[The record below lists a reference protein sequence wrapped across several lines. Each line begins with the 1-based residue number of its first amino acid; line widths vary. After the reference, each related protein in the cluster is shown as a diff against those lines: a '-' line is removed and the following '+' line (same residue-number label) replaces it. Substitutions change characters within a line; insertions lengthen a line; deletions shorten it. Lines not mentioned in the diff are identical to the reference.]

1 MLGKGGLCVSGGK
14 CECLPKPGCLFYRS
28 VQRNNSGKNQA
39 STILRSKVKGM
50 RSGGLIFLR
59 L

>member
-1 MLGKGGLCVSGGK
+1 VGSGGLYIPGGK
-14 CECLPKPGCLFYRS
+14 CECLPEPESLFYRS
-28 VQRNNSGKNQA
+28 VRGKDSGKNQA

-50 RSGGLIFLR
+50 RSGGLIFIR